1 MTIPGILGIVLFT
14 AVAVAIAK
22 PVGLYL
28 YAVFNDGRT
37 WLDPVMRPLEKR
49 IYRWTGVNP
58 AQEMRWT
65 QYFLAILAFNLVGF
79 VVLYI
84 FLRIQ
89 AGLPFN
95 PQHLKDVGP
104 HLSFNTAVSF
114 MTNTNW
120 QAYGGEFTMSYV
132 SQTML
137 VVQQVLSPITGLAI
151 VVAFIRGFTR
161 RSGSNLGNFWVDLVR
176 AVLWVMLPVS
186 LISAVVLVALGTPQN
201 WMPYVTAHPLQGGTQ
216 TIAQGP
222 VAGMTAPMQFG
233 DNGGGFFNMN
243 AGQPYEAASAA
254 SLLFQ
259 SLLGVAVPVGLT
271 YYFGKAVKDTRQ
283 GWIIL
288 SAMVVMFLVGVFI
301 VYHAEAVGNP
311 LIHRLG
317 VRGPNMEGKEVR
329 FGPALSSLFET
340 LTTAVSWGSTAAAN
354 DSLMPLS
361 ALVLM
366 FNMKSGEVII
376 GAWGVGLIG
385 MLAFAILA
393 VFLAGLMVGRT
404 PEYLGKK
411 IQSFEVKMAVLAMIA
426 PTFVVLGFA
435 GWAVS
440 TKGGLAGIFNP
451 GPQGLGE
458 VLYAYAS
465 GVGNNGSAMGGLGAA
480 LPFYTW
486 TVGLAMLL
494 GRFAQYIPALAIAG
508 SVIEK
513 KTVPPSAG
521 TFPTNTWLFGV
532 LLIVTVVIV
541 GALVFFPALALAPLA
556 EHFALWAGHVFGGGS

>member
-1 MTIPGILGIVLFT
+1 MTIPGILGILLFT

-58 AQEMRWT
+58 SQEMRWT

-104 HLSFNTAVSF
+104 HLSFNTAISF

-137 VVQQVLSPITGLAI
+137 VVQQVLSPITGLAM
-151 VVAFIRGFTR
+151 VVAFIRGFSR
-161 RSGSNLGNFWVDLVR
+161 KSGSNLGNFWVDLVR
-176 AVLWVMLPVS
+176 AVLWIMLPVS
-186 LISAVVLVALGTPQN
+186 LISTLVLVAMGTPQN
-201 WMPYVTAHPLQGGTQ
+201 WMPYVSAHTLQGPTQ
-216 TIAQGP
+216 SIAQGP
-222 VAGMTAPMQFG
+222 VASMTAPMQFG
-233 DNGGGFFNMN
+233 DNGGGYFNMN

-259 SLLGVAVPVGLT
+259 SLLGVSIPVGLT

-288 SAMVVMFLVGVFI
+288 GAMVLMFLGGTLVT
-301 VYHAEAVGNP
+301 YHAEAAGNP
-311 LIHRLG
+311 LLHRLG
-317 VRGPNMEGKEVR
+317 LKGPNMEGKEVR

-354 DSLMPLS
+354 DSLMPIGG
-361 ALVLM
+361 LVPL
-366 FNMKSGEVII
+366 FNMMSGEVII
-376 GAWGVGLIG
+376 GAWGVGLLG

-411 IQSFEVKMAVLAMIA
+411 IQSFEVKMAVLAMIV
-426 PTFVVLGFA
+426 PTFVILGFTA
-435 GWAVS
+435 WAVS
-440 TKGGLAGIFNP
+440 SKGGQAGIYNP
-451 GPQGLGE
+451 GPHGLSE
-458 VLYAYAS
+458 VLYAYSS
-465 GVGNNGSAMGGLGAA
+465 GVGNNGSAFGGLSAA

-486 TVGLAMLL
+486 TVGLAMLF
-494 GRFAQYIPALAIAG
+494 GRFAMYIPALAIAG
-508 SVIEK
+508 SVSQK

-532 LLIVTVVIV
+532 LLIGTVVIV
-541 GALVFFPALALAPLA
+541 GALVFFPALALGPLA